1 MIFSISTFFWGTL
14 YYHHQHTTTQNA
26 SYFCLL
32 VIAIKMK
39 CNYIHFRLAGLE
51 VEASHSKFLNEVST
65 VSFFFSPPSPPP
77 TQEILHSHI
86 CNTVFFTRCNSAGEA
101 LWRRSRLL
109 VGRSQQDSGRGVQV
123 LTGILRWT
131 KIFDKEIKHKNP
143 KFVGKWK
150 SNPHNLTP
158 WS

>member
-77 TQEILHSHI
+77 KDKIIHKKFYIHTHVTRYSSHVATPQVRRSEEEADSWSVAPSKI
-86 CNTVFFTRCNSAGEA
+86 PVGAFRCWLESSVEQRFFTRKS
-101 LWRRSRLL
+101 S
-109 VGRSQQDSGRGVQV
+109 
-123 LTGILRWT
+123 T
-131 KIFDKEIKHKNP
+131 KIQR
-143 KFVGKWK
+143 
-150 SNPHNLTP
+150 L
-158 WS
+158 

>member
-1 MIFSISTFFWGTL
+1 MFMVKFSPTTLNFGYDFFSIGTSFWGTL

-77 TQEILHSHI
+77 KDKIIHKKFYIHTHV
-86 CNTVFFTRCNSAGEA
+86 TGEA
-101 LWRRSRLL
+101 LRRRSRLL

-123 LTGILRWT
+123 LIGILR
-131 KIFDKEIKHKNP
+131 
-143 KFVGKWK
+143 
-150 SNPHNLTP
+150 
-158 WS
+158 